1 MRKII
6 AWMLMLA
13 LILSAVTAVSEEVS
27 KYDKLTVSTTT
38 PFTGNFL
45 SEALGNNI
53 SDLDVRRLIHGYN
66 LVYWDG
72 EKGSYQFN
80 PKIITDASVTE
91 DGTSFIFALA
101 EGLKYCDG
109 TPITAR
115 DYAFSLLLLGSPEM
129 REATGSSSDLSRIL
143 GGRDYQEGK
152 SFELKG
158 LRVLGDYQFT
168 LSIDPEIMPYFYQ
181 LKLLDISP
189 LPISVIAPGCEVAD
203 NGQGAFIEGEFT
215 AEVLED
221 TLLNP
226 IDGYIS
232 YPKVTAGPYML
243 TDYTGNSVD
252 LVLNPE
258 YIGDKDGEIPTIPRI
273 IIQKSDTDKAIA
285 DLSNGRTDL
294 VVRCLRG
301 DQVTAGMMLAGN
313 EDFAMKSYSRP
324 GLSFISFCAEKGP
337 TKDVSVR
344 QALSMCIDKTQLALD
359 YTRLKLMENT
369 SGTVGMPVD
378 GFYGIGQW
386 MFLIANGQQTSE
398 DGTEEERAA
407 LTLDVIPKYEFNPA
421 AAEQL
426 LEENGWEP
434 DRNGLMSKAID
445 GEDVSLS
452 LKLIYPEGNGV
463 GPMLDDM
470 FIPYLDSIGIELQ
483 TEAVPMETLLKK
495 YYGQEERD
503 CDMILLGTNFSDVFD
518 PSGEYD
524 ENGKNRLNGITDPEL
539 RELAI
544 NMRSTEPGR
553 ATEYCSRWLA
563 YQARLAEIA
572 AEIPLYSNAYFDF
585 HISAL
590 QDYEPARSGNWS
602 IAVTEAVLS
611 DFVPEEEKEEEEEF
625 ELEGEEDGTGDL
637 EGEDL
642 E

>member
-1 MRKII
+1 MIGVGGP
-6 AWMLMLA
+6 AH
-13 LILSAVTAVSEEVS
+13 IL
-27 KYDKLTVSTTT
+27 
-38 PFTGNFL
+38 
-45 SEALGNNI
+45 
-53 SDLDVRRLIHGYN
+53 N
-66 LVYWDG
+66 LVYWNG

-80 PKIITDASVTE
+80 PKIISDASVTE

-181 LKLLDISP
+181 LKLL
-189 LPISVIAPGCEVAD
+189 
-203 NGQGAFIEGEFT
+203 
-215 AEVLED
+215 ED

-252 LVLNPE
+252 LALNPE

-301 DQVTAGMMLAGN
+301 DQVTAGMMLAGH

-426 LEENGWEP
+426 LEENGWET

-544 NMRSTEPGR
+544 SMRSTEPGK

-611 DFVPEEEKEEEEEF
+611 DFVPEEEKEEEF
-625 ELEGEEDGTGDL
+625 ELEGEEEGTGDL